1 VPWVSDECRSGACSG
16 IFLGKDFDHADDV
29 IAHELAHGVTFSLA
43 FSSAML
49 DESET
54 AALSEAISDIFGEAM
69 DQLSVLPGE
78 SPDPRWNV
86 GEDAKAGGFRSL
98 RSPTVLRID
107 SRWVPDDSHDNSGP
121 VNRLAYLLA
130 NGGKAGKVKIKAL
143 GTTAN
148 SAIKNDLCEVDLGE
162 CTGITRMSQLVFAT
176 TSNLSATSDYFDFGK
191 QMMNACT
198 AFVKNK
204 TPGFTTSSCK
214 NVGAALKA
222 QGFTKFKIVSMTQLG
237 TVAKGKDTRIV
248 AKAFGP
254 TSEPLVGQK
263 MTLQIKRSGSWK
275 SIATSTTNKNGKV
288 AFTAKW
294 NKSASYRVVSRTN
307 SGVFSASSKVGKV
320 TVR

>member
-1 VPWVSDECRSGACSG
+1 
-16 IFLGKDFDHADDV
+16 
-29 IAHELAHGVTFSLA
+29 
-43 FSSAML
+43 
-49 DESET
+49 
-54 AALSEAISDIFGEAM
+54 M

-98 RSPTVLRID
+98 RSPTVSRID
-107 SRWVPDDSHDNSGP
+107 RNGFRMTVTITA
-121 VNRLAYLLA
+121 VRLIAWPTCSLTVA
-130 NGGKAGKVKIKAL
+130 KAGKVKIKAL

-254 TSEPLVGQK
+254 TGEPVSWPEDE
-263 MTLQIKRSGSWK
+263 LQIKRSGSWK

-288 AFTAKW
+288 DLLRRGI
-294 NKSASYRVVSRTN
+294 NPL
-307 SGVFSASSKVGKV
+307 V
-320 TVR
+320 TEW